1 MKTSQPINRIWRMVL
16 PSAVCV
22 LCAIMASNAFASQV
36 TLAWDPITESDVAG
50 YRIHYGTA
58 SGSYSEHIDVHNV
71 TVCTL
76 TGLVA
81 EKTYYFAATVYDSA
95 GNESGYSNEVG
106 YTVPAL
112 KTLPWLQLLLRE
124 DE

>member
-1 MKTSQPINRIWRMVL
+1 MKPFQPINWIWRVVL
-16 PSAVCV
+16 PGAVCILGV
-22 LCAIMASNAFASQV
+22 IIASNAFASQV
-36 TLAWDPITESDVAG
+36 TLAWDPSTESDVAG

-58 SGSYSEHIDVHNV
+58 SGSYSVHIDVHKV

-76 TGLVA
+76 TGLEA
-81 EKTYYFAATVYDSA
+81 EQTYYFAASVYDSA

-112 KTLPWLQLLLRE
+112 KTLPWLQLLLQE

>member
-1 MKTSQPINRIWRMVL
+1 MNTSQPINRIWRMVL
-16 PSAVCV
+16 PSAVYI
-22 LCAIMASNAFASQV
+22 LCAIIASNAFASQV
-36 TLAWDPITESDVAG
+36 TLAWDPSTESDVAG

-58 SGSYSEHIDVHNV
+58 SGSYSVHIDVHSV
-71 TVCTL
+71 TVYTL

-81 EKTYYFAATVYDSA
+81 ERTYYFAATVYDSA

-112 KTLPWLQLLLRE
+112 KTLPCLQLLLQ
-124 DE
+124 DEK